1 MHRKNCFK
9 KYQWCTENCQLQIK
23 KTVKSI
29 KIAHQIKWTFQS
41 SRLQTLINNL
51 KTQRYDYAQSNE
63 NRFRNYGKK
72 SHQIDWGTLI
82 NRTLLIWELYVVL
95 YFEYP
100 FLKKDCEKRNPEWLS
115 LKTAMIVDYNLI
127 LCSVFFYQIST
138 RCLTGTGMYVLFK
151 GHSLKDNQTLP
162 VL

>member
-1 MHRKNCFK
+1 MHRKLSTAN
-9 KYQWCTENCQLQIK
+9 K

-72 SHQIDWGTLI
+72 SHQID
-82 NRTLLIWELYVVL
+82 
-95 YFEYP
+95 
-100 FLKKDCEKRNPEWLS
+100 
-115 LKTAMIVDYNLI
+115 
-127 LCSVFFYQIST
+127 
-138 RCLTGTGMYVLFK
+138 
-151 GHSLKDNQTLP
+151 
-162 VL
+162 